1 MTRTLILVG
10 LGGGLGSILR
20 YLTSLLL
27 TRYYPTTFP
36 LGTLTVNFVGCFFI
50 GLLVGLFE
58 RQQPLNQ
65 DLKFLLITGLCGGY
79 TTFSAFTS
87 ESINLFQADN
97 SILAFGYIG
106 GSIVSGLLATWFG
119 LTLTRP

>member
-10 LGGGLGSILR
+10 LGGGAGSILR
-20 YLTSLLL
+20 YLTSLAL

-36 LGTLTVNFVGCFFI
+36 LGTLTVNFVGCFLI

-58 RQQPLNQ
+58 RQQLLNQ
-65 DLKFLLITGLCGGY
+65 DLKFLLVTGLCGGY

-87 ESINLFQADN
+87 ESINLFETN
-97 SILAFGYIG
+97 NTILAFGYIG
-106 GSIVSGLLATWFG
+106 GSIASGLLATWFG
-119 LTLTRP
+119 LTLTRL